1 MISCY
6 RTLHSP
12 IRTFPHSPQLKLLF
26 RTALRS
32 EKLNCT
38 LHSTEFLAPLA
49 SSPHR
54 KNVNYGQQVA
64 CADLKMH
71 KCYAIK
77 NWQSAKCHWPKT
89 SFKISFFKI
98 STLKNRNKKTLLNPL
113 KVIVSRDWEG
123 LQMIWLQRLEVF
135 NISAECFFLSV
146 FSYRIFKNG
155 RLSGASFQHS
165 SSKDHV

>member
-1 MISCY
+1 MTDVKKADRVPTIQQRSAIFGLGRKNGNLLTFQTHTSIRMFTQQGTQKFAMLSCY

-89 SFKISFFKI
+89 SFKISFLKI
-98 STLKNRNKKTLLNPL
+98 STLKNRNKK
-113 KVIVSRDWEG
+113 
-123 LQMIWLQRLEVF
+123 
-135 NISAECFFLSV
+135 LS
-146 FSYRIFKNG
+146 
-155 RLSGASFQHS
+155 
-165 SSKDHV
+165 

>member
-1 MISCY
+1 MFKRGDGCQKGRQGTYYTTAKCHIWPWAKKWQPSHFSNPHLDKNVYTAGDTQKFAMISCY

-54 KNVNYGQQVA
+54 KNVNCGQQVA
-64 CADLKMH
+64 CADLKMQE
-71 KCYAIK
+71 CYAIK
-77 NWQSAKCHWPKT
+77 N
-89 SFKISFFKI
+89 
-98 STLKNRNKKTLLNPL
+98 
-113 KVIVSRDWEG
+113 
-123 LQMIWLQRLEVF
+123 
-135 NISAECFFLSV
+135 
-146 FSYRIFKNG
+146 
-155 RLSGASFQHS
+155 
-165 SSKDHV
+165 